1 MSQHWEDRAA
11 EDRRAFLLVLFGA
24 DSRDVRH
31 RTYGREV
38 AIGIAIAVGLC
49 AVIYAAVWR

>member
-1 MSQHWEDRAA
+1 M
-11 EDRRAFLLVLFGA
+11 VLFGA